1 MFGSSNC
8 PHCGHKR
15 KPIKRELDICKKDTG
30 YLLKVCHYYSASW
43 TDCHTD
49 KLDSLTEKEV
59 RKLYKKCKKGIK
71 ELIVNYLV
79 ETHEPFA
86 KYDDEFRFSIKPSFD
101 KKIWVHSQAVK
112 NDLHPD
118 GADWIQ
124 WHLSAII
131 KINSLKEVN
140 SDLINKYLKGGEN
153 RE

>member
-79 ETHEPFA
+79 E
-86 KYDDEFRFSIKPSFD
+86 
-101 KKIWVHSQAVK
+101 
-112 NDLHPD
+112 NDL
-118 GADWIQ
+118 
-124 WHLSAII
+124 LS
-131 KINSLKEVN
+131 
-140 SDLINKYLKGGEN
+140 SDNVKLLITLNKDKQLQVELETVSKTA
-153 RE
+153 